1 MVVLALQVVLVV
13 VAAMPRLATVAQVA
27 KAAMADREAR
37 AVADSPELAHRALTP
52 VPAETGRLAASEDLQ
67 YLAMAATVV
76 QAVTLELAETVVRE
90 ESAEQ
95 AETPE
100 TPETAERV
108 ARAAVRPTAPM
119 ATAVT
124 AAIPETVD
132 SAVTAAMETR

>member
-1 MVVLALQVVLVV
+1 MLALQVVLVV

-37 AVADSPELAHRALTP
+37 AVADSTELAHQALTP

-76 QAVTLELAETVVRE
+76 QAVTLELAETVDQAVSLE
-90 ESAEQ
+90 TAAT
-95 AETPE
+95 AETAHS
-100 TPETAERV
+100 AERV

-119 ATAVT
+119 ATADP

-132 SAVTAAMETR
+132 SAATAAMETC